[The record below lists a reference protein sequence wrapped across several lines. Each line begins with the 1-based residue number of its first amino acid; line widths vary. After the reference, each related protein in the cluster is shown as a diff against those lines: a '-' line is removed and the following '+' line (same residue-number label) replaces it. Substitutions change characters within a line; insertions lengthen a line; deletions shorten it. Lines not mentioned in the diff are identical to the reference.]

1 MRKVEQ
7 GPLAAK
13 RRAGLFLCLTMKL
26 AIITVLMPLA
36 LVAQPQYTTI
46 SDTIYTPVS
55 GAPFNGTLKI
65 SGAVSVDISANT
77 IAAWNQTVSIT
88 GGALN
93 VSLVVSPAGTQYVLL
108 FTTYNGASFE
118 EVCQIGASSP
128 ARLSTYCQPQTYPPL
143 GTAYIPYPG
152 PGIPYATGFNT
163 ARVATPCT
171 DYLTPAGCTIDAA
184 TINGTTFPA
193 DTVTDA
199 VYQIGGTVGTG
210 QISPIPDCPDSGL
223 HLNYTAATHT
233 WSCGDTGG
241 TGGSVNFSGVGSGT
255 NGNALLVSGT
265 LAPTGGGAISA
276 NEINGTA
283 AVDCTSYISPTCLD
297 SGTIPGNLNLLT
309 VGGNVTVGGTL
320 GLSGTAEGAIK
331 FYDSTHTTQFV
342 ISGPTT
348 GYSQTIYTPGAA
360 LVAGAPLGLNGGNQ
374 LYSLGFTGDASNVV
388 AGVPGTVM
396 TVGAIQNNAV
406 TPTAPTTAGDV
417 YCWNTGSSAWLL
429 CTLPQI
435 AGVLAAAQM
444 PAFTGDMTNA
454 AGTVAASVVG
464 IRGVSI
470 SATAPTTGQGL
481 RLAGGIWTPTFL
493 DAPNYESWCNGAVG
507 ASLSTEYYLFPGST
521 TTTGMPCTGTTAFGM
536 PISGPCTAFALIAK
550 SSAAGKDASSG
561 VVTLYHNGAQSALTC
576 TLKTGTTCSDGAD
589 SVTFSSGDTFYVGVE
604 TSTSNATDTTAN
616 LRVAFQ
622 CQ

>member
-1 MRKVEQ
+1 
-7 GPLAAK
+7 
-13 RRAGLFLCLTMKL
+13 MKL

-199 VYQIGGTVGTG
+199 VYQIGGTVATG

-241 TGGSVNFSGVGSGT
+241 IGGAVNFSGVGSGT

-265 LAPTGGGAISA
+265 LAPIGGGAISA

-283 AVDCTSYISPTCLD
+283 AVDCTSYISPACLD

-309 VGGNVTVGGTL
+309 VGGDVTVGGTL

-331 FYDSTHTTQFV
+331 LYDSTHTTQFV

-360 LVAGAPLGLNGGNQ
+360 LVAGAPLGLNSGNQ
-374 LYSLGFTGDASNVV
+374 LYSLGFTGDASNFV

-396 TVGAIQNNAV
+396 RVGAIQLTPVTNTVPALGQTLYANA
-406 TPTAPTTAGDV
+406 TPTWILSGAPSATGQLNIWDQTAGI
-417 YCWNTGSSAWLL
+417 WAPG
-429 CTLPQI
+429 TLPQI

-454 AGTVAASVVG
+454 PGTVAASVVG
-464 IRGVSI
+464 IRGVSV
-470 SATAPTTGQGL
+470 SATAPTTGQAL
-481 RLAGGIWTPTFL
+481 RLAGGIWTPTSL

-507 ASLSTEYYLFPGST
+507 AVLSTEYYLFPGST
-521 TTTGMPCTGTTAFGM
+521 TATGMPCTGTAALGM
-536 PISGPCTAFALIAK
+536 PISGPCKAFALTAK

-576 TLKTGTTCSDGAD
+576 TLGTGTTCNDGAD
-589 SVTFSSGDTFYVGVE
+589 SVTLSSGDTFYVGVE